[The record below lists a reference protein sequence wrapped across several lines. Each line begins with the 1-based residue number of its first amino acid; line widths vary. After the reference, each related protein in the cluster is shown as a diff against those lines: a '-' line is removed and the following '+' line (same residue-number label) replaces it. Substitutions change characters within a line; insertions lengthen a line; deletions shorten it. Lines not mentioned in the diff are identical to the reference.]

1 MHPTFLKLLN
11 GLHPKFEVLMRMS
24 PCRCANLPKAMP
36 KQGAYLFT
44 ENGNHLYIGRSNT
57 IRARYGRDCN
67 PGATHR
73 IAAFA
78 FKLAREATG
87 KMTASYKSG
96 EDSCKGLMLNPEFG
110 AAFEAAKTAS
120 ARWIFS
126 SSRRPIRTPRP
137 ASKSTARS
145 HSTPDI
151 TTSTR
156 IKPAAGPSDRRCCDL
171 YRFNAH

>member
-24 PCRCANLPKAMP
+24 PCRCANLPMAMP

-78 FKLAREATG
+78 FKLAREATD

-96 EDSCKGLMLNPEFG
+96 EDRRKGLMLNPEFR
-110 AAFEAAKTAS
+110 AAFEAAKTRIRQMDFRFVEETDQNAPALLEIYCTLALN
-120 ARWIFS
+120 ARYN
-126 SSRRPIRTPRP
+126 
-137 ASKSTARS
+137 
-145 HSTPDI
+145 D
-151 TTSTR
+151 
-156 IKPAAGPSDRRCCDL
+156 
-171 YRFNAH
+171 FNTH